1 MAFQIFIFYAILNF
15 HINLSVECCGVVS
28 FRQHFCGV
36 VSYWYNT
43 TSGIQG
49 LHVTQSTFRTREIGR
64 WRSSRG
70 RISKRCVT
78 QAV

>member
-36 VSYWYNT
+36 VSNRYHT
-43 TSGIQG
+43 TLLERLCITNS
-49 LHVTQSTFRTREIGR
+49 VT
-64 WRSSRG
+64 
-70 RISKRCVT
+70 IS
-78 QAV
+78 